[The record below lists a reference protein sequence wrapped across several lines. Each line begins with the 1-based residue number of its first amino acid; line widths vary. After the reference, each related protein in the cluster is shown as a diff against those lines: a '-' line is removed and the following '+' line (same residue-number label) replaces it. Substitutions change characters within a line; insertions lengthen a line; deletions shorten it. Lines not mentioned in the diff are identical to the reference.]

1 MQPGSGAALDV
12 VEAAF
17 LELLMRLFAD
27 TARHD
32 CPCRLLIK
40 VSAGR
45 FER

>member
-1 MQPGSGAALDV
+1 MQPVPGAALDV
-12 VEAAF
+12 EAEF